1 MLYFWKEEIN
11 AMRYYLLIFLIIIGA
26 ILSCERD
33 DICASET
40 ETTPKLII
48 DFYDISNQENAK
60 SVNHIWVQG
69 VGNSEPLGDYTGN
82 NSEASIELPLKTDA
96 VSTQFSIYKDFA
108 INNNGTPSDPN
119 DDYVTGNEDI
129 ITITYNPEQ
138 VYVSRACGYKTIYKN
153 VVVSVTNDGDNW
165 IQLIQSVDD
174 IQTVENEREAHF
186 KIYH

>member
-1 MLYFWKEEIN
+1 
-11 AMRYYLLIFLIIIGA
+11 
-26 ILSCERD
+26 
-33 DICASET
+33 
-40 ETTPKLII
+40 
-48 DFYDISNQENAK
+48 
-60 SVNHIWVQG
+60 
-69 VGNSEPLGDYTGN
+69 
-82 NSEASIELPLKTDA
+82 
-96 VSTQFSIYKDFA
+96 STQFSIYKDFA
-108 INNNGTPSDPN
+108 INNNGTPSDPD